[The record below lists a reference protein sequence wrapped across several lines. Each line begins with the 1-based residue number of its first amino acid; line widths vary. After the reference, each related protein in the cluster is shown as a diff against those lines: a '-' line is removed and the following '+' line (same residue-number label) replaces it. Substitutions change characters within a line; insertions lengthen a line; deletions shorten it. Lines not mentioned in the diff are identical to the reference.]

1 MKKENR
7 YKKVWNDYFDGGLT
21 MWSYFGYKYHSYLI
35 TKHIVSNLPIPKKG
49 KLVQLGTGLG
59 TTIELLCHK
68 FGEDRVVGYDIFNPL
83 GHDNIKCLDTT
94 IETPPLDD
102 IAYLEIDICSMSD
115 ARNHRRDLLTWA
127 LETIV
132 KGGYIL
138 TNKSLV
144 KELEQEKNWSFE
156 KIELSDFDVPELWFD
171 NPHENRI
178 NTKIILKIK

>member
-1 MKKENR
+1 
-7 YKKVWNDYFDGGLT
+7 
-21 MWSYFGYKYHSYLI
+21 
-35 TKHIVSNLPIPKKG
+35 
-49 KLVQLGTGLG
+49 
-59 TTIELLCHK
+59 
-68 FGEDRVVGYDIFNPL
+68 
-83 GHDNIKCLDTT
+83 
-94 IETPPLDD
+94 
-102 IAYLEIDICSMSD
+102 MSD

-144 KELEQEKNWSFE
+144 KELEQEKIGHLK
-156 KIELSDFDVPELWFD
+156 KIELSEPFDVPELWFD